1 MLLSLAL
8 SKNDKQDLLNSV
20 RDFCIAQ
27 NEKQQRLDD
36 ITGRLA
42 DLFIAC
48 ELDNFTSR
56 KALLK
61 DLENA
66 ILSAHWSLIGI
77 TLDMIIDH
85 EFNSIQAGEK
95 ETEAAKDLDRDIQDF
110 IFDYDIIPADYDD

>member
-8 SKNDKQDLLNSV
+8 SKNEKQDLLNSV

-42 DLFIAC
+42 DLFIKC

-56 KALLK
+56 EALVK
-61 DLENA
+61 DLETA

-77 TLDMIIDH
+77 TLDMIINH
-85 EFNSIQAGEK
+85 ELNGIQAGEK
-95 ETEAAKDLDRDIQDF
+95 ETEAAQDLDIDIQDF
-110 IFDYDIIPADYDD
+110 IYDYNIIPAGS